1 MARFLSSD
9 LLRFWNQGEQEVSS
23 DRPFLVDRFEVA
35 TSAGVGVYTL
45 PDYVLSIR
53 RITWLG
59 KKLDPLPQR
68 NFREVFQSNPAQG
81 DPFWYIYNNIGAN
94 KIQLFPSPGAT
105 LTTGTDPWGAD
116 ISNYCIVE
124 FYRATDNSTFVLPT
138 WCKRQLL
145 KYYVAR
151 RATSVDGPGNNLKL
165 NQFFAQKWEQMKGEF
180 VEVLNY
186 LYTAPRKFVVSEIVG
201 SNYFPGQ
208 PVLPVAQFG
217 QSVDEG
223 Q

>member
-23 DRPFLVDRFEVA
+23 DHPFLVDRFEIA

-94 KIQLFPSPGAT
+94 KIQLFPSPGVT

-151 RATSVDGPGNNLKL
+151 RATSVDGPGNSLKL
-165 NQFFAQKWEQMKGEF
+165 NKFFAQKWEQMKGEF

-208 PVLPVAQFG
+208 AVLPVSQFG